1 MEVPLRDKR
10 TLLHTQQLMLADVI
24 VLNILVRQ
32 KETHMALIAMVAKT
46 DLNMKKI
53 VKGRINMVIE
63 AGTMVD
69 KMMTDLKLKETG
81 EKIPH
86 KKMVTDMVLMVTMT
100 NIMYERRI
108 KDLVQMVTGPG
119 ITEDQMMKDFILM
132 EIVLG
137 MEDQTMVVTVL
148 MIMVIGKDSMKGQVK
163 TNMDSIETESGITE
177 NQMMKDSILI

>member
-10 TLLHTQQLMLADVI
+10 TLLHTQLLMLADVI
-24 VLNILVRQ
+24 VLKILVRQ
-32 KETHMALIAMVAKT
+32 KEMHMALVAIVAKT

-53 VKGRINMVIE
+53 VKGRIILVIE
-63 AGTMVD
+63 AGTMED
-69 KMMTDLKLKETG
+69 KMMTDLKIKETG

-86 KKMVTDMVLMVTMT
+86 KIMVTDMVLMMTMT
-100 NIMYERRI
+100 NIMYEQRI
-108 KDLVQMVTGPG
+108 NSKMVTGPG

-148 MIMVIGKDSMKGQVK
+148 MIMAIGRDFMKGQVK
-163 TNMDSIETESGITE
+163 TNMVSIETEPGITE
-177 NQMMKDSILI
+177 SQMMKDSILI